1 MFTFEYHYVRAFVNN
16 FKSVY
21 STFRVF
27 QVRRTNSS
35 SDSGDNNYAMKEVR
49 CLSSSKYFLWLL
61 YQLLICLVVALIMC
75 TAVVKLL
82 FLSRA
87 FSCVF
92 RETII

>member
-1 MFTFEYHYVRAFVNN
+1 MFTFEYHYVRVFVNN

-35 SDSGDNNYAMKEVR
+35 SDSGDKNYAMKEVR
-49 CLSSSKYFLWLL
+49 CLSSKYFLWLL